1 MRKRDTLAMNLTY
14 AEQRALEIGITIGG
28 GAEVILLDNFTPDR
42 VRAAVALIAGRARIE
57 VSGGV
62 RRETLRAYAV
72 PGVDVISVGAL
83 THSAPAAD
91 LSLTVPAR
99 GSAP

>member
-1 MRKRDTLAMNLTY
+1 VSKIEVETTTLAEVRE
-14 AEQRALEIGITIGG
+14 ACRAQ
-28 GAEVILLDNFTPDR
+28 ADVILLDNFAPEQIDR
-42 VRAAVALIAGRARIE
+42 AVALIAGQATIE

-62 RRETLRAYAV
+62 RFETLRAYAR

-91 LSLTVPAR
+91 LSLTIKPAARRR
-99 GSAP
+99 GRR